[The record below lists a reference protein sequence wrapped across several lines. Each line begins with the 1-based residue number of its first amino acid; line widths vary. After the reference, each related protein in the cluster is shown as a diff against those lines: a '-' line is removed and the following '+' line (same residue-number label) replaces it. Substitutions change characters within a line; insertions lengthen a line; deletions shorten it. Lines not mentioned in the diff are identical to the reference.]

1 MICPGCG
8 KVGVSIVFD
17 TRNRNGKV
25 YRRRECTICGRRF
38 TTIEEINDPD
48 LKPRKRG
55 RKKGGKTKAQRTDE
69 GGAEA

>member
-8 KVGVSIVFD
+8 KVGVSIVLD

-38 TTIEEINDPD
+38 TTIEEINDPNP
-48 LKPRKRG
+48 KPRKRG
-55 RKKGGKTKAQRTDE
+55 RKKGCKNKVPETGE
-69 GGAEA
+69 GGVMI